1 MKFVLKC
8 LAVLVIALFLGIFS
22 ALLMVNSSPEE
33 TWIKNGPWLIN
44 LAIGSKQAGM
54 YTRAFVARFGLFA
67 LQKSEAIY
75 YSAHTDDE
83 GQLLRSSCDYRIEG
97 RDIDARWWSITAYG
111 SDQYLIPNEQ
121 NRWSFNGKNVKRE
134 ADGRYVITLSSNPK
148 GKNWLPSGNF
158 DQVYLTLRLY
168 NPAQAIYENPGA
180 IALPRIAKGEC
191 R

>member
-8 LAVLVIALFLGIFS
+8 LAVLVIVLILGIFS
-22 ALLMVNSSPEE
+22 AIKMVNSPPEGA
-33 TWIKNGPWLIN
+33 WIKNGPWRIN

-54 YTRAFVARFGLFA
+54 YARAFVARFGLFA

-75 YSAHTDDE
+75 YGAQTDNE
-83 GQLLRSSCDYRIEG
+83 GQPLRSSCDYRIEG
-97 RDIDARWWSITAYG
+97 TDLDARWWSITAYG
-111 SDQYLIPNEQ
+111 SDQYLIPNQQ

-134 ADGRYVITLSSNPK
+134 ADGSYVITLSSKPK

-158 DQVYLTLRLY
+158 DQVYLSIRLY
-168 NPAQAIYENPGA
+168 NPAQATYENPGA
-180 IALPRIAKGEC
+180 ITLPRIVKEEC